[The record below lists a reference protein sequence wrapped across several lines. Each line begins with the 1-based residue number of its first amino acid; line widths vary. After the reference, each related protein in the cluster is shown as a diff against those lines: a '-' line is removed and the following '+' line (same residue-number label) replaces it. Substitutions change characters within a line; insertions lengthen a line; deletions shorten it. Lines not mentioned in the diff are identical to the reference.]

1 ARFATRSEHDRAMV
15 EHVRQAADAVEIN
28 VGDIAIICDTN
39 KEADAARATL
49 SAAGIQ
55 SMSLLD
61 YTGVPVEYD
70 KVGTIIR
77 AKGLEFKLVMLP
89 WTPANPRHTDE
100 ERAARDLRERYVAAT
115 RARDA
120 LWIGFC

>member
-1 ARFATRSEHDRAMV
+1 MV
-15 EHVRQAADAVEIN
+15 EHVRQAADAVGIS
-28 VGDIAIICDTN
+28 VGDIAILCDTN
-39 KEADAARATL
+39 KEAGAARAIL

-61 YTGVPVEYD
+61 YTGVPVEAV
-70 KVGTIIR
+70 KVGTINR
-77 AKGLEFKLVMLP
+77 AKGLEFKLVILP
-89 WTPANPRHTDE
+89 WTPAKPRHTDE
-100 ERAARDLRERYVAAT
+100 ERAARELRERYVAAT